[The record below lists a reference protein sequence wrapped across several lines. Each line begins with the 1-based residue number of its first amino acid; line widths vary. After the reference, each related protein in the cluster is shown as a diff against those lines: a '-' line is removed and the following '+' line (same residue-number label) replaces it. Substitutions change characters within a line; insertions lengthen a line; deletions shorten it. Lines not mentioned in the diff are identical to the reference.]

1 MLSRTKIKIGVVV
14 TLIGIIGF
22 LGWRYESAIRTTAQ
36 QAYQITQQLQH
47 IDDMSNRIDEIK
59 ELQETN
65 KRLMEEYVQHTRE
78 ITAEYKGIREDLEII
93 IEQNEE
99 AKEWADS
106 KTPDSILRTLPPEM
120 IEIIEREIGDDNE

>member
-1 MLSRTKIKIGVVV
+1 
-14 TLIGIIGF
+14 
-22 LGWRYESAIRTTAQ
+22 
-36 QAYQITQQLQH
+36 
-47 IDDMSNRIDEIK
+47 MSNRIDEIK

-99 AKEWADS
+99 AKE
-106 KTPDSILRTLPPEM
+106 
-120 IEIIEREIGDDNE
+120 